1 MRTTVTLDDDVV
13 AAVERVRRQQGLGL
27 SEAVNQLVRSGLK
40 QDRSVEHF
48 HQMTYSLGMRGD
60 VSNIGEVLD
69 NLDQH

>member
-27 SEAVNQLVRSGLK
+27 SEAVNQLVRSGLQ
-40 QDRSVEHF
+40 QDRSVEQF